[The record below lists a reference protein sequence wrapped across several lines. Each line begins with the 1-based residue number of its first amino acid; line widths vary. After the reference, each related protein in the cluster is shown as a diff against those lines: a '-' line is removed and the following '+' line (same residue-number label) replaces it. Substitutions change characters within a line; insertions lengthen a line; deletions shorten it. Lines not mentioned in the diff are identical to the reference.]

1 MRLPAAA
8 VATLLLPLVL
18 APPACDTCG
27 PPERCFY
34 ATLLLLV
41 YDAETG
47 DPLPDATVSQA
58 SGPLSTDL
66 TPLSCAGGQCTHA
79 VSPGA
84 GPVTISRSGYTDAF
98 VDFIP
103 RSDACGAPFR
113 QFASI
118 GMRPLSDALSAPV
131 VTGPDDRG
139 AGCN

>member
-1 MRLPAAA
+1 MRLLAAL
-8 VATLLLPLVL
+8 TLALPVLLG
-18 APPACDTCG
+18 APACDTCG
-27 PPERCFY
+27 APERCYY
-34 ATLLLLV
+34 ATLLLLIT
-41 YDAETG
+41 DAETG

-58 SGPLSTDL
+58 GGPLSTDL
-66 TPLSCAGGQCTHA
+66 TPLSCAGGECTHA

-84 GPVTISRSGYTDAF
+84 GPVTISRPGYTDASLN
-98 VDFIP
+98 FIP

-118 GMRPLSDALSAPV
+118 GMRALSDALLAPV